1 MVKHATLELF
11 HGDKCVNYCALKE
24 TIAKTRKH
32 IQRTRDL
39 EIFLEK
45 IVDTGTN
52 VVRTFFLHVVVVANN
67 LKFPGLGSPTGKKS
81 EKNTQWEALTGGK
94 SEQSIHS
101 KDPKWKKIA
110 AAISNSVAW
119 KAPTKGES
127 KKNTHWEGPTGG
139 KTVALTARVA
149 DGCDVF

>member
-39 EIFLEK
+39 EFFYEK
-45 IVDTGTN
+45 IADTGTN

-94 SEQSIHS
+94 VNKASIRRIPS
-101 KDPKWKKIA
+101 GKKSRPLFQIPLPGKPPQRGK
-110 AAISNSVAW
+110 V
-119 KAPTKGES
+119 
-127 KKNTHWEGPTGG
+127 KKTHWEGPTGG
-139 KTVALTARVA
+139 KPWP
-149 DGCDVF
+149 